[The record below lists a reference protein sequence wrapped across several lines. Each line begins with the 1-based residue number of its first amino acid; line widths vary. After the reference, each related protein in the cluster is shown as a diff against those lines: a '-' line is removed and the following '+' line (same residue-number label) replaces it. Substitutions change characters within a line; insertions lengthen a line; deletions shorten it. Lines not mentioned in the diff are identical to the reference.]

1 LTSHPNTNYH
11 SKLRQT
17 YRELSKTIRS
27 NNACEKLITEPFK
40 EISYNYYVMEIKS
53 YDDKNTLKKSLIDS
67 IKNTKKKVTTEVDYN
82 QINKVILPPIK
93 EEKITSKENLPKN
106 RNELFEKKK
115 NSNLEQLKKLTS
127 IKPSRRGDTPNIFSG
142 RKKI

>member
-1 LTSHPNTNYH
+1 
-11 SKLRQT
+11 
-17 YRELSKTIRS
+17 
-27 NNACEKLITEPFK
+27 
-40 EISYNYYVMEIKS
+40 MEIKS